1 MDNKLKNLFMAH
13 HPETD
18 FLEKNCHHYYCDVL
32 SIASIIPSPEY
43 GINPYSHRHDEY
55 EFLIPYGPIPML
67 INEGAV
73 YFGEAGYIYPIQS
86 GRQHAFK
93 FRVTNIPFDHITINM
108 EFLESIK
115 MRKGY
120 AERQFNDRFECTG
133 ELKSYIQFFKSE
145 FDRQDEKDTEKLKC
159 LAHLICSTFIDL
171 EFQNPANGKQN
182 SPLQYQKG
190 ILQVASYMNQ
200 HYTENLPI
208 ETLSGMCGISKNYF
222 ISSFKKVIGE
232 TPHNYLIKLRISK
245 ARILLE
251 TTDESIQEIAA
262 HCGFQKAN
270 TFSSLFK
277 SITGITPSE
286 YRKSG
291 KANSQK
297 IIAVP

>member
-1 MDNKLKNLFMAH
+1 MDKMLKNLFAAH
-13 HPETD
+13 HPEGD
-18 FLEKNCHHYYCDVL
+18 FLSKNCHHYYCDVL

-43 GINPYSHRHDEY
+43 GINPYSHKHDEY
-55 EFLIPYGPIPML
+55 EFLLPYGPIPML

-73 YFGEAGYIYPIQS
+73 YFGEAGYVYPIQS

-93 FRVTNIPFDHITINM
+93 FRVSNIPFDHISINM
-108 EFLESIK
+108 EFLEKIK
-115 MRKGY
+115 LQKGY
-120 AERQFNDRFECTG
+120 SKREFKDRFECTM
-133 ELKSYIQFFKSE
+133 ELRSYIQFFKTE
-145 FDRQDEKDTEKLKC
+145 FDRQECRDEEKLKC
-159 LAHLICSTFIDL
+159 LAHLICSTLIDL
-171 EFQNPANGKQN
+171 EFHKPDNRQHN

-190 ILQVASYMNQ
+190 ILQAASYMNQ

-208 ETLSGMCGISKNYF
+208 ETLAEMCGISKNYF

-277 SITGITPSE
+277 SITGNTPSE
-286 YRKSG
+286 YRKSE
-291 KANSQK
+291 KSNDLPQT
-297 IIAVP
+297 

>member
-1 MDNKLKNLFMAH
+1 MDNMLKNLFAAH
-13 HPETD
+13 HPEND
-18 FLEKNCHHYYCDVL
+18 FLAKNCHHYYCDVL

-43 GINPYSHRHDEY
+43 GINPYSHKHDEY
-55 EFLIPYGPIPML
+55 EFLLPYGPIPML
-67 INEGAV
+67 ISEGAV
-73 YFGEAGYIYPIQS
+73 YFGEAGYVYPIQS

-93 FRVTNIPFDHITINM
+93 FRVTNIPFDHISINM
-108 EFLESIK
+108 EFLEKIK
-115 MRKGY
+115 TQKGY
-120 AERQFNDRFECTG
+120 AKREFNDRFECTA
-133 ELKSYIQFFKSE
+133 ELRSYIQFFKTE
-145 FDRQDEKDTEKLKC
+145 FERREDKDKEKLKC
-159 LAHLICSTFIDL
+159 LAHLICSTLIDL
-171 EFQNPANGKQN
+171 EFHKPDNRQQN

-208 ETLSGMCGISKNYF
+208 ETLSEMCGISKNYF

-251 TTDESIQEIAA
+251 TTDDSIQEIAA

-277 SITGITPSE
+277 SITGSTPSE
-286 YRKSG
+286 YRKSE
-291 KANSQK
+291 KAGELPQT
-297 IIAVP
+297 